1 MTRSECTFLGAD
13 SPVPIDRP
21 FTRAQA
27 RAEGVSLRQLA
38 SWVSQGLLNNPMRG
52 VYLAAQLPDGLDLR
66 LSCLRLVVPDYAVVT
81 DRTAGWM
88 LGAPMVLAPGDHLCV
103 PPVSMHL
110 RPGCRLRNP
119 LVRSGERTF
128 LPHEVVEIEGIAVT
142 SRLRTTIDLGM
153 GLRRTS
159 AFAAMCAMAKVADFE
174 RDDLLFEVRE
184 RGRFA
189 GYRGVRQIRLLA
201 PHVRAQFGSGPECAL
216 GLAWEDE
223 PGMPP
228 LTLQHPV
235 AHPNGTYYLDLSCP
249 ELKYGAEYNGARWHG
264 EERSAYDA
272 ERVRWLVERDDWI
285 IDIFESDDVYGPGRD
300 PGMRLRHGIERARR
314 RYGSLAWRGQ
324 NRYGDNWLG

>member
-1 MTRSECTFLGAD
+1 MTHSACTFLGAD
-13 SPVPIDRP
+13 APVPIDRP

-27 RAEGVSLRQLA
+27 RAEGVSRRQLA
-38 SWVSQGLLNNPMRG
+38 SWVSQGLLSNPMRG
-52 VYLAAQLPDGLDLR
+52 VFHAAQLPDGLELR

-81 DRTAGWM
+81 DRTAGWI
-88 LGAPMVLAPGDHLCV
+88 LGAPMILAPGDHLYV

-128 LPHEVVEIEGIAVT
+128 LSHEVLEIEGVAVT

-159 AFAAMCAMAKVADFE
+159 AFAAMCSMAKVADYE
-174 RDDLLFEVRE
+174 RDDLLFEIRE

-201 PHVRAQFGSGPECAL
+201 PQVRAGFGSGPECAL
-216 GLAWEDE
+216 GLAWEE
-223 PGMPP
+223 QPGMPS

-249 ELKYGAEYNGARWHG
+249 DLKYAAEYNGARWHG

-272 ERVRWLVERDDWI
+272 ARVTWLVEHDDWI
-285 IDIFESDDVYGPGRD
+285 IDVFESDDVYGPGRD
-300 PGMRLRHGIERARR
+300 PGTQLRHGIGRARR